1 MTLGCVMMA
10 AGGSTRFGSNKLLQ
24 TVEGVPLFRR
34 ALQAIPEDVFED
46 VIVVTGFGPVAAAAE
61 ARGFTVV
68 RNDRPEE
75 GISRT
80 IRLGL
85 EQLTHCDGV
94 LFMTADQPYLTHSTL
109 RRLAEAFAADPAGIH
124 AAAHN
129 GQRGNPC
136 LFPRDCFPAL
146 LQLQGDRGGGSVIA
160 RNLHRLRLTEVSAR
174 ELADADTPE
183 ALAALRGTCG
193 RCDCSV

>member
-1 MTLGCVMMA
+1 MQNQNLNESVYQYILDQILSMNIKPGDKIQEA
-10 AGGSTRFGSNKLLQ
+10 KLASEL
-24 TVEGVPLFRR
+24 
-34 ALQAIPEDVFED
+34 
-46 VIVVTGFGPVAAAAE
+46 
-61 ARGFTVV
+61 
-68 RNDRPEE
+68 

-85 EQLTHCDGV
+85 EQLGHCDGV
-94 LFMTADQPYLTHSTL
+94 LFMTADQPYLTQSTL